1 MKLTRAITLCA
12 FAGMTMASMA
22 QNNIVEEVVWWIG
35 DEPIYKSEVEEMYQ
49 TMLYEHNEIDGN
61 PYCVIPEQLAI
72 EKLFLHQAELDS
84 VTVQDAMVMQEVDRR
99 INYMITNLGTQEKV
113 EQFYRRPMPEI
124 RETMVDAIRNTYKVR
139 EVQNSLT
146 KDLKITPSDVRKYFS
161 QLPADSIPFV
171 PLQVEVQIMTL
182 NPVIPREEI
191 DEVKSRL
198 RDIADK
204 VNKGETEFSTQ
215 AIFYSQDPGTSMRGG
230 EVGFMGRGHLEPEYA
245 AVAFNLNDPKKVS
258 KIVETQFGYH
268 IIQLIEKR
276 GDRINTRHILMRP
289 KVTDKDLTEA
299 LHRLDTVRSEIM
311 GEKYNFEEAVP
322 YVSQDKDTRNS
333 RGVMVND
340 NNGTTRF
347 EMADLP
353 QEVSKAVNTM
363 SVGEL
368 SKPFIMKEP
377 KRNRDI
383 VAIVKLT
390 NRIEGHRANLSD
402 DYQMIKGMY
411 ENSIKEKMVS
421 EWIEKKIKDTYVRIE
436 DGWRDCDFKHEGWI
450 KKSN

>member
-22 QNNIVEEVVWWIG
+22 QNNIAEEVVWWIG

-124 RETMVDAIRNTYKVR
+124 RETMVDAIRNSYKVR

-191 DEVKSRL
+191 DEVKARL

-215 AIFYSQDPGTSMRGG
+215 AILYSQDPGTSMRGG

-311 GEKYNFEEAVP
+311 GEKYTFEEAEI
-322 YVSQDKDTRNS
+322 
-333 RGVMVND
+333 G
-340 NNGTTRF
+340 
-347 EMADLP
+347 
-353 QEVSKAVNTM
+353 
-363 SVGEL
+363 
-368 SKPFIMKEP
+368 
-377 KRNRDI
+377 
-383 VAIVKLT
+383 
-390 NRIEGHRANLSD
+390 RAH
-402 DYQMIKGMY
+402 
-411 ENSIKEKMVS
+411 V
-421 EWIEKKIKDTYVRIE
+421 
-436 DGWRDCDFKHEGWI
+436 
-450 KKSN
+450 

>member
-22 QNNIVEEVVWWIG
+22 QNNIAEEVVWWIG

-124 RETMVDAIRNTYKVR
+124 RETMVDAIRNSYKVR

-191 DEVKSRL
+191 DEVKARL

-215 AIFYSQDPGTSMRGG
+215 AILYSQDPDTSMRGG

-311 GEKYNFEEAVP
+311 GEKYTFEEAVP

-333 RGVMVND
+333 RGVMVNE
-340 NNGTTRF
+340 NSGTTRF

-353 QEVSKAVNTM
+353 QEVSKIVNTM

-402 DYQMIKGMY
+402 DYQMIKNMY
-411 ENSIKEKMVS
+411 ESSIKEKKVS

>member
-1 MKLTRAITLCA
+1 
-12 FAGMTMASMA
+12 MTMASMA

-311 GEKYNFEEAVP
+311 GEKYTFEEAVP